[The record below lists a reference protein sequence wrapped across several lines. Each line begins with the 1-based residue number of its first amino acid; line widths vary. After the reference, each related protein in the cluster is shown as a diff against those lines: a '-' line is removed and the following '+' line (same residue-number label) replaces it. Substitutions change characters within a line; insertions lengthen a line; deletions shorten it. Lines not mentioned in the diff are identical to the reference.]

1 MKTELAKLQ
10 LYKDQL
16 QLLRDDLTVIPLEV
30 YSPGWAKKQHRMN
43 QLSEFLARNDCT
55 KTVAKDSCYT
65 STRLILVAT
74 TKELDQSA
82 DTINALRST
91 IDQLIANL
99 NKVIEEFNK
108 VDTGTKKK

>member
-16 QLLRDDLTVIPLEV
+16 QILKNDLSIIPTDV
-30 YSPGWAKKQHRMN
+30 YQPGWKATPHRMDKLKLF
-43 QLSEFLARNDCT
+43 LSQNDCT
-55 KTVAKDSCYT
+55 KTSAKDSCYN
-65 STRLILVAT
+65 STRLILVGT
-74 TKELDQSA
+74 TRELDQSA

-99 NKVIEEFNK
+99 NKVIEEFNQ
-108 VDTGTKKK
+108 VDTDSKK

>member
-16 QLLRDDLTVIPLEV
+16 QIMKNDLSIIPTSV
-30 YSPGWAKKQHRMN
+30 YQPGWKETPHRMEKLRVF
-43 QLSEFLARNDCT
+43 LSQNDCT
-55 KTVAKDSCYT
+55 KTAAKDSCYN
-65 STRLILVAT
+65 STRLILVGT

-99 NKVIEEFNK
+99 NKVIEEFNQT
-108 VDTGTKKK
+108 DTGSNKK